1 MDLLTLGLAFIVAI
15 TIHEFSHA
23 FVADRLGDPTARVMG
38 RLTLNPIAHIDPL
51 GTVLVPAFLILTGS
65 PIVFGWAKPVQ
76 FDPFNLENPRRD
88 SALISFAGPLS
99 NMILATLLA
108 GLIYLSLAFGFSPAA
123 VTAFLVPFV
132 VINVVLAVFNLIP
145 IHPLDGGK
153 ILVGLLP
160 DDMAHEWDRI
170 LRQYGFII
178 LLLLIFPIFGR
189 PLLGQIIGPAISLIL
204 NILLPV
210 PHPF

>member
-1 MDLLTLGLAFIVAI
+1 MDLLTLGLAFIAAI

-23 FVADRLGDPTARVMG
+23 WTADRLGDPTARVMG
-38 RLTLNPIAHIDPL
+38 RLTLNPIAHIDL
-51 GTVLVPAFLILTGS
+51 VGTVLVPLFLIISGS

-76 FDPFNLENPRRD
+76 FDPYNLERPRRD
-88 SALISFAGPLS
+88 AALISFAGPLS
-99 NMILATLLA
+99 NMILAIALSVV
-108 GLIYLSLAFGFSPAA
+108 IYLSLGLGIAPAFI
-123 VTAFLVPFV
+123 TALFVPFV
-132 VINVVLAVFNLIP
+132 VINVILAIFNLIP

-160 DDMAHEWDRI
+160 RDIAHEWDAL

-189 PLLGQIIGPAISLIL
+189 PLLAQIIGPAVSLIL
-204 NILLPV
+204 NLLLPV